1 MDKGKMVEELLEKS
15 YRVVDF
21 LPEQVPEGSAGQFFA
36 VEKYYMNPER
46 MKGFRR
52 KFADILLKLNCYY
65 DLQVCEAG
73 TEAFETNPAPEALFS
88 RVCEMKEDL
97 WILLPGEN
105 ALLTLNRDYT
115 HMTVYHPDKTLLRRL
130 DRLAFSAGLFLWQPE
145 TGAYWK
151 K

>member
-1 MDKGKMVEELLEKS
+1 MDKEKMVEELLEKP

-65 DLQVCEAG
+65 NFSVCEAQG
-73 TEAFETNPAPEALFS
+73 DVFTANPNPEWLEGKVLGNA
-88 RVCEMKEDL
+88 DL
-97 WILLPGEN
+97 CVLLPEEE
-105 ALLTLNRDYT
+105 TLVTLYRDDLY
-115 HMTVYHPDKTLLRRL
+115 MTVYNACGSVLKRL
-130 DRLAFSAGLFLWQPE
+130 EQLAEAEELFVR
-145 TGAYWK
+145 
-151 K
+151 

>member
-46 MKGFRR
+46 MKDFRK

-65 DLQVCEAG
+65 NFSVCEAREG
-73 TEAFETNPAPEALFS
+73 AFTDNPDPEWLEEKVLGNA
-88 RVCEMKEDL
+88 DL
-97 WILLPGEN
+97 CVLLPEEE
-105 ALLTLNRDYT
+105 TLITLYRDDLY
-115 HMTVYHPDKTLLRRL
+115 MTVYNACGSVLKRL
-130 DRLAFSAGLFLWQPE
+130 EQLAEAEELFVR
-145 TGAYWK
+145 
-151 K
+151 

>member
-1 MDKGKMVEELLEKS
+1 MDKEKMVEELLEKS

-65 DLQVCEAG
+65 NFSVCEAQG
-73 TEAFETNPAPEALFS
+73 DVFIDNPDPEWLEGKALGNA
-88 RVCEMKEDL
+88 DL
-97 WILLPGEN
+97 CVLLPEEE
-105 ALLTLNRDYT
+105 TLITLYRDDLY
-115 HMTVYHPDKTLLRRL
+115 MTVYNACGSVLKRL
-130 DRLAFSAGLFLWQPE
+130 EQLAEAEELFVR
-145 TGAYWK
+145 
-151 K
+151 

>member
-1 MDKGKMVEELLEKS
+1 MTEDLFDRPYWLI
-15 YRVVDF
+15 DI
-21 LPEQVPEGSAGQFFA
+21 LPERVPENSSGQFFA
-36 VEKYYMNPER
+36 VERYYLRPER
-46 MKGFRR
+46 QEALRR
-52 KFADILLKLNCYY
+52 RFADILLKLNCYY

-130 DRLAFSAGLFLWQPE
+130 DRLAASAGLFLWQPE